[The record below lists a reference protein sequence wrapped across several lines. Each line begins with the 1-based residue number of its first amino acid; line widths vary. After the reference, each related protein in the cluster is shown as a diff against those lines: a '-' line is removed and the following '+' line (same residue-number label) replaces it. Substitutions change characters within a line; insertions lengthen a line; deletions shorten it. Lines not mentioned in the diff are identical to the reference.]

1 MSNVQKHPPYSHKY
15 CPLTDPAED
24 LRILKITLSSSSH
37 DDKVEGQIL
46 QLDEKQ
52 EYAALSWCWGSRDAP
67 KTTMRITHN
76 DQPYDF
82 EIAAVL
88 DSALKQL
95 RRYRVEYIWIDQ
107 ICINQDDFSERNH
120 QVRLMAKIYT
130 RAQLVYVWLGE
141 ENEGDSGDSGAAFR
155 FIDTG
160 VLKLRYFDRFV
171 KDETLHKDWNN
182 MVELMKREWFS
193 RRWVVQEIALARDA
207 VILCG
212 PNRIKWLDFAD
223 AVSLFNDAEAEKQTI
238 SKAIMMGKKEYG
250 FKPRYFGY
258 VPALSATRL
267 VEVTNDLFRRR
278 ADHEKVALL
287 SLEQL
292 VSTFTAFNASE
303 PRDTIYAVL
312 AIAKDTMPRTS
323 HANMRSMVASYKRTI
338 QEKFIEQLSQKIVA
352 KSYYVNYDQPVSD
365 VFVDFVD
372 FAISQS
378 EKSRALDIICRP
390 WAPSSGLQA
399 LHDDGESPW
408 RAVFDSAVSKRGDG
422 LGTDSIPSWIPSVT
436 GAAYGLEPKTKR
448 MVRKNPDTL
457 VGVPPQRNYTAA
469 GNIHVTKAIRFE
481 QGVTKFSKYENLN
494 GVHYHSM
501 FVEGFIVD
509 KVENLK
515 TASQKG
521 NIPKDWAQLGR
532 QYAHEGEQWKQLPDE
547 YWRTLVAD
555 RGRNGNP
562 PRHYPRLINHA
573 LESHVQG
580 ETFFT
585 QEEIDHPDCQAVSD
599 VLERVQS
606 VIWNRRLV
614 RTKAKRLGLVP
625 EHAEKGDLIAI
636 LYGCSVPVVLRR
648 FTKTKAE
655 VEEEAKTKLT
665 RQHKMAARKILDT
678 FRKSVAQGKRQREEE
693 SKRFSPRQSTS
704 GSSVPNQTGDGVG
717 GVQAGTQVHDF
728 ISSSEQNER
737 WMEQR
742 IATKQQSLEHVNKEA
757 QSVHEV
763 NRAHTRDQDTVS
775 ISSERSPSVRMPGA
789 WLDTTPPLSR
799 RGTDLVAPG
808 PIFPQSVAEPSRRTS
823 TAATVKATNSVAKP
837 TEPSL
842 KADEYTFYQLIG
854 ECYLHGMMNGEA
866 IPMQHSAEDSAKQM
880 NAQEKEKL
888 AAVRK
893 AAEKSKAMP
902 NSEYIKSL
910 QRSLTEPS
918 TMANQVKPPEGPVE
932 PALFT
937 RTLFEL
943 R

>member
-1 MSNVQKHPPYSHKY
+1 MSKYPQYSHKF

-24 LRILKITLSSSSH
+24 LRIFKITLSSTSH
-37 DDKVEGQIL
+37 EDKVEGQIL
-46 QLDEKQ
+46 QFEEKQ
-52 EYAALSWCWGSRDAP
+52 EYAALSWCWGPRDAP

-82 EIAAVL
+82 EISVAL

-95 RRYRVEYIWIDQ
+95 RRYKVEYIWIDQ
-107 ICINQDDFSERNH
+107 ICINQDDFSERNN
-120 QVRLMAKIYT
+120 QVRLMARIYT

-141 ENEGDSGDSGAAFR
+141 AKEGDSEDSGAAFK

-160 VLKLRYFDRFV
+160 VLKLKYFDHLV
-171 KDETLHKDWNN
+171 KDENVHKDWNN

-212 PNRIKWLDFAD
+212 PHRINWLEFAD

-238 SKAIMMGKKEYG
+238 SRAIMMGKKEYG

-278 ADHEKVALL
+278 ADHEKAPLL

-352 KSYYVNYDQPVSD
+352 KSYYVNYEQPVSD
-365 VFVDFVD
+365 VFVDFID

-378 EKSRALDIICRP
+378 EKTRALDIICRP
-390 WAPSSGLQA
+390 WAPTPGLQG
-399 LHDDGESPW
+399 LNDDGDNPW
-408 RAVFDSAVSKRGDG
+408 RAVFDSMISTRGDG
-422 LGTDSIPSWIPSVT
+422 LGTDSLPSWIPNIT

-457 VGVPPQRNYTAA
+457 VGLPPQRHYTAA
-469 GNIHVTKAIRFE
+469 GTISVTKALRFE
-481 QGVTKFSKYENLN
+481 QGITRFSKYENLN
-494 GVHYHSM
+494 GIHYHSM
-501 FVEGFIVD
+501 FVEGFVVD
-509 KVENLK
+509 KVQNLR

-555 RGRNGNP
+555 RGKKGNP
-562 PRHYPRLINHA
+562 PRHYPRLITHA

-606 VIWNRRLV
+606 VIWNRRLM
-614 RTKAKRLGLVP
+614 RTKDKRLGLVP
-625 EHAEKGDLIAI
+625 EHAEKGDLIVI

-665 RQHKMAARKILDT
+665 RQHKMAARKILET
-678 FRKSVAQGKRQREEE
+678 FRKSVAHRKQQQEGK
-693 SKRFSPRQSTS
+693 SLSSRQSTGGS
-704 GSSVPNQTGDGVG
+704 GVPNQIGDDVG
-717 GVQAGTQVHDF
+717 GVQAATQGHDF
-728 ISSSEQNER
+728 GGSNEQNEHS
-737 WMEQR
+737 MEQR
-742 IATKQQSLEHVNKEA
+742 IATAQQNLEHVNE
-757 QSVHEV
+757 EV
-763 NRAHTRDQDTVS
+763 NRAYNQDADTIS
-775 ISSERSPSVRMPGA
+775 ISGERPVRMPGA
-789 WLDTTPPLSR
+789 WLETTPPLSR
-799 RGTDLVAPG
+799 KGTDLVAPG
-808 PIFPQSVAEPSRRTS
+808 PILPQSFTELCRTTSTAS
-823 TAATVKATNSVAKP
+823 TAATAKATDSVAKP
-837 TEPSL
+837 TEPPL

-854 ECYLHGMMNGEA
+854 ECYLHGMMDGEA
-866 IPMQHSAEDSAKQM
+866 IPMQRSAEDDAKQK
-880 NAQEKEKL
+880 NTQEREKL

-893 AAEKSKAMP
+893 VTEKEKEMP
-902 NSEYIKSL
+902 NREYIKSL
-910 QRSLTEPS
+910 QRSITEPTEPS
-918 TMANQVKPPEGPVE
+918 TKAKEVKTPEGPVE
-932 PALFT
+932 PALFM